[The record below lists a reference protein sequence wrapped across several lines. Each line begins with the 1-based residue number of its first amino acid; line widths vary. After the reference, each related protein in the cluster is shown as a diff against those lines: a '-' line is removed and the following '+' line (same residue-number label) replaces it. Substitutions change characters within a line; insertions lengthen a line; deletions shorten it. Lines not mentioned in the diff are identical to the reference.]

1 YLGIENEI
9 FADTITI
16 GRQKSSATLA
26 FNPAFTNSAPELFL
40 RGFGPDRVS
49 AMNIGDN
56 SAQSVS
62 SSPSSGTVD
71 FGGGTVDALADTTVV
86 GKGQTSSGT
95 GTVTGTL
102 TLKAGMLDVNTLEA
116 GYQNSSSAAA
126 VVTGTVNV
134 NGIATL
140 VVNSMLRLARYT
152 GGGTLPVGTLN
163 IIGGT
168 VEATATLLRAAEIRR
183 LP

>member
-1 YLGIENEI
+1 MSIRRWTSCWKL
-9 FADTITI
+9 ALPW
-16 GRQKSSATLA
+16 TLA

-49 AMNIGDN
+49 ALNIGDN

-71 FGGGTVDALADTTVV
+71 FGGGTVDALADTIVV

-95 GTVTGTL
+95 GTATGTL
-102 TLKAGMLDVNTLEA
+102 TFSDGTFDVNTLEA

-126 VVTGTVNV
+126 VVSGTVNV
-134 NGIATL
+134 KNTATL

-168 VEATATLLRAAEIRR
+168 VTGDGDIIAGGGGSTISANGST
-183 LP
+183 